1 MATSASTA
9 EGPYFAGH
17 GTKPY
22 RAFVLGMLLLV
33 YTFNFID
40 RVAIDILQEQIKK
53 EFGLLDAQLGLLKGL
68 AFAFLYTLIGIP
80 LARLAERA
88 NRVSILSVCVG
99 LWSVF
104 TALCGVAAN
113 FTQLVLARV
122 GVGIGEAGC
131 TPPAQS
137 VIADY
142 FPSDRRATALSIYS
156 MGIHFGAMIA
166 AIGGAWIAT
175 LYGWRITFLALGVP
189 GILLAILVK
198 VSVREPPRA
207 ASAAGAAAPS
217 FGATLKTLGSKPA
230 FWHMALGGAITS
242 FVGYGVGGFNI
253 PFLMRVHHLSLLEAS
268 MTTGVLLGT
277 FAALGTF
284 LSGFLADRL
293 SKRHPTALAWLPGVG
308 LLVATPLYLAA
319 YFAPNLQ
326 TMLMIVVVGV
336 IGHYFYL
343 GPMYTVASSVVPAN
357 MRATAIAILLFVVN
371 MIGYALGPPFVGAVS
386 DIMAN
391 SALAA
396 QNLTVEICRHPGA
409 DQAASCAVGQAT
421 GLKYAMMIGICFFL
435 WAAIHYF
442 LAGRTLKRDTVS

>member
-1 MATSASTA
+1 MADSTQTA
-9 EGPYFAGH
+9 PGSSFAGY

-40 RVAIDILQEQIKK
+40 RVAIDILQEPIKK
-53 EFGLLDAQLGLLKGL
+53 EFGLLDSQLGLLKGL
-68 AFAFLYTLIGIP
+68 AFALLYTLIGIP

-88 NRVSILSVCVG
+88 NRVTILSACVG
-99 LWSVF
+99 LWSLF

-113 FTQLVLARV
+113 FTQLVAARV

-137 VIADY
+137 IIADY

-175 LYGWRITFLALGVP
+175 QYGWRVTFLALGVP
-189 GILLAILVK
+189 GIALAIIVKLV
-198 VSVREPPRA
+198 VREPPRSV
-207 ASAAGAAAPS
+207 SAAVQSPS
-217 FGATLKTLGSKPA
+217 FAATLKALASKPA

-253 PFLMRVHHLSLLEAS
+253 PFLMRVHGLSLLQAS
-268 MTTGVLLGT
+268 MTTGVLLGS

-284 LSGFLADRL
+284 LSGFLADRM
-293 SKRHPTALAWLPGVG
+293 SKRHPTALAWLPAAG
-308 LLVATPLYLAA
+308 LLVATPLYLGA
-319 YFAPNLQ
+319 YLMPTLPL
-326 TMLMIVVVGV
+326 MLIPVMIGV

-343 GPMYTVASSVVPAN
+343 GPMYTVASSVVAPN
-357 MRATAIAILLFVVN
+357 MRATTVAILLFVVN
-371 MIGYALGPPFVGAVS
+371 LIGYALGPPFVGAVS
-386 DIMAN
+386 DMMAN
-391 SALAA
+391 GALAA

-409 DQAASCAVGQAT
+409 DQAVACAAGQAK
-421 GLKYAMMIGICFFL
+421 GLQYAMMIGVCFFV
-435 WAAIHYF
+435 WAAIHF
-442 LAGRTLKRDTVS
+442 LMVGRTLKRDTVS